1 MLSDNPNFDYEKMQ
15 REIAGKTSIA
25 NLPPAI
31 SDKKIKKD
39 RKLRIE
45 LLDKRQIRKLL
56 DNCLKKIE
64 G

>member
-1 MLSDNPNFDYEKMQ
+1 MLSANPNFNYEKIEK
-15 REIAGKTSIA
+15 EIEEKTSIA